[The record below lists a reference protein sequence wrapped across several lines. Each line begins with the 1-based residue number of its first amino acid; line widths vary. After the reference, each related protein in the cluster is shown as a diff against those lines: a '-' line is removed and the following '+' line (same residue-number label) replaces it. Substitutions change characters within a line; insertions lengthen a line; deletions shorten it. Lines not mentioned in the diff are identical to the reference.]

1 MTVKDSTTQL
11 AAAGA
16 IALALLA
23 SSAPALAQTEVA
35 SAAAGDPPPHSVSL
49 TSTQLF
55 EFADA
60 ARDAGDFVTAIA
72 AYRALAENPD
82 TELRSEARFRLGMML
97 ADQQQ
102 KYRAAAVEFRKI
114 LDEKPDAAR
123 VRIELARMQVMMG
136 NLGAAEREFR
146 TAQSAGLPPEVER
159 LVRFYA
165 NALSARKPFGAS
177 LEVAL
182 APDNNIN
189 RATRSDTLG
198 TIIGDFTL
206 DQDAKARSGLG
217 LTTRGQA
224 YLRTGI
230 DKYAQLLVRL
240 SGSATIYQASQ
251 FDDMAV
257 SLQIGP
263 EYSSGADRISL
274 AAGPSWRWFG
284 LELYSFSYG
293 VSGNYR
299 HPLGK
304 RAQLTIDS
312 VIAHTENR
320 RNSLQNGE
328 AFTLSLGID
337 RAFSSRFGGG
347 VQFNSARE
355 TARDPGYATASGGIS
370 GYLYRE
376 IGKTTATA
384 TLSYNHLEADERLFL
399 YLQRRRENRIGASI
413 QGTLRSLRIGSFAP
427 YAKLRFERNWSTIEI
442 YDYRRLAA
450 EFGLTAAF

>member
-1 MTVKDSTTQL
+1 MKGNLTTQL
-11 AAAGA
+11 TAAG
-16 IALALLA
+16 ILALAPFA
-23 SSAPALAQTEVA
+23 FAAPAVAQGTPPAAPVSDPAPREVN
-35 SAAAGDPPPHSVSL
+35 L
-49 TSTQLF
+49 TSTELF

-60 ARDAGDFVTAIA
+60 ARDAGDFVTAST
-72 AYRALAENPD
+72 AYRALSDNPD
-82 TELRSEARFRLGMML
+82 IELRSEARFRLGMML
-97 ADQQQ
+97 ADRQM
-102 KYRAAAVEFRKI
+102 KYREAAVEFRKI
-114 LDEKPDAAR
+114 LDEKSDAAR
-123 VRIELARMQVMMG
+123 VRIELARMQVLMG

-146 TAQSAGLPPEVER
+146 TAQAGGLPPEVER

-177 LEVAL
+177 LEIAL
-182 APDNNIN
+182 APDTNIN

-198 TIIGDFTL
+198 TVIGDFTL
-206 DQDAKARSGLG
+206 DQDAKAQSGLG

-230 DKYAQLLVRL
+230 DARAQLLVRL

-251 FDDMAV
+251 FDDMAL
-257 SLQIGP
+257 SLQVGP
-263 EYSSGADRISL
+263 EYSSGADRISF

-284 LELYSFSYG
+284 LEPYSFSYG
-293 VSGNYR
+293 VSGNFR

-304 RAQLTIDS
+304 RTQLTIDGG
-312 VIAHTENR
+312 IARTENR
-320 RNSLQNGE
+320 RNGLQSGE
-328 AFTLSLGID
+328 AFTVSLGVD

-347 VQFNSARE
+347 VQFSGARE
-355 TARDPGYATASGGIS
+355 TARDPGYATTSGGIS
-370 GYLYRE
+370 TYLYRE
-376 IGKTTATA
+376 IGKTTAIA

-399 YLQRRRENRIGASI
+399 YPQRRRENRIGASV
-413 QGTLRSLRIGSFAP
+413 QGTWRSLRIGSFAP

>member
-1 MTVKDSTTQL
+1 M
-11 AAAGA
+11 
-16 IALALLA
+16 ALLV
-23 SSAPALAQTEVA
+23 SSAPSIAQSVAPLADAPLREVN
-35 SAAAGDPPPHSVSL
+35 L
-49 TSTQLF
+49 TSTELF

-60 ARDAGDFVTAIA
+60 ARDGGDFATATK
-72 AYRALAENPD
+72 AYRALADNPD
-82 TELRSEARFRLGMML
+82 MELRSEARFRLGMML

-102 KYRAAAVEFRKI
+102 KYREAAVEFRRI
-114 LDEKPDAAR
+114 LDEKPGAAR
-123 VRIELARMQVMMG
+123 VRIELARMQVLMG

-146 TAQSAGLPPEVER
+146 TAQATGLPPEVER

-165 NALSARKPFGAS
+165 NALSARKPFGGS

-182 APDNNIN
+182 APDTNIN

-198 TIIGDFTL
+198 TVIGDFTL

-217 LTTRGQA
+217 LTARGQT
-224 YLRTGI
+224 YFRTGI
-230 DKYAQLLVRL
+230 DKHAQLLVRL

-251 FDDMAV
+251 FDDMAL
-257 SLQIGP
+257 SLQLGP
-263 EYSSGADRISL
+263 EYSSGADRISF

-284 LELYSFSYG
+284 LEPYSFSYG

-304 RAQLTIDS
+304 RTQLTIDGG
-312 VIAHTENR
+312 IARTENR
-320 RNSLQNGE
+320 RNQLQDGE

-337 RAFSSRFGGG
+337 RAFSARFGGG
-347 VQFNSARE
+347 VQFSGARE

-370 GYLYRE
+370 TYLYRE
-376 IGKTTATA
+376 IGKTTAIA

-399 YLQRRRENRIGASI
+399 YPQRRRENRIGASL
-413 QGTLRSLRIGSFAP
+413 QGTWRSLRIGSFAP
-427 YAKLRFERNWSTIEI
+427 FAKLRFERNWSTIEI